1 MRIILPPYQLKP
13 SNYRYKGECMNN
25 EQRLNK
31 LLKEQKELLEELDK
45 ETKGLNNNLDKIIEI
60 CDVFIKLNSVR

>member
-1 MRIILPPYQLKP
+1 
-13 SNYRYKGECMNN
+13 MNN

>member
-1 MRIILPPYQLKP
+1 
-13 SNYRYKGECMNN
+13 MNN

-60 CDVFIKLNSVR
+60 CDVFIKLNSVRQDEAYDVDKIQDVF